1 MKKLARK
8 IRYSYR
14 SLPDKKQYVEFFTAL
29 LTVPVLLTVIILN
42 LNNLKGNQK
51 ANAPTATPEANR
63 PIFVTVAKGSDES
76 PSPTPQ
82 NTVCKK
88 GIGPIAI
95 SSPEEGDVISESPI
109 QVSINYQQE
118 DFCSVVW
125 AYRINNGRFSDY
137 DDRSIALFNPPK
149 GTINFQLKVKSIV
162 TGEEKI
168 LNRTFTYNGSN
179 IDTQNSASTS
189 GN

>member
-42 LNNLKGNQK
+42 LNNLKSSQK
-51 ANAPTATPEANR
+51 NATPTPVPINDR
-63 PIFVTVAKGSDES
+63 PIVVTVAKDDDVM
-76 PSPTPQ
+76 SPTPQ

-88 GIGPIAI
+88 GIGPIGI
-95 SSPEEGDVISESPI
+95 SYPEEGDTVSENPI
-109 QVSINYQQE
+109 QISINYQQE

-149 GTINFQLKVKSIV
+149 GTITFQLKVKSIV
-162 TGEEKI
+162 TSEEKV
-168 LNRTFTYNGSN
+168 LTRTFVYNGSN
-179 IDTQNSASTS
+179 DQPNSASS
-189 GN
+189 SAN